1 VAFDVFISYASKDKV
16 VADAVCARLE
26 SAGIRC
32 WIAPR
37 DIVAGRSYGEAI
49 IEAIHV
55 TKVMVLVFSSN
66 ANASGHIPKEVER
79 AVSSGLAILP
89 FRIEDVAPGK
99 SLDYFIGSVHWLD
112 AMSPPMEKHLDNL
125 AATVQK
131 LLPEMAADPSA
142 RSVPSTIWRSAP
154 GIAETASPSNR
165 PMQPAVNAPH
175 APSSKN
181 IWIGAAAVAFFAVLV
196 AAVMIMRS
204 GAGKSPDAAVAPG
217 PTSPIVDNPPLTVP
231 IPSVGKTTPGDVNP
245 VRKPDAPDPRTTP
258 PHSTAVEPTAVQ
270 PTSDPIVG
278 CYQWFNNAPVIIR
291 ADRTI
296 TGGPF
301 TGHWR
306 VNDAS
311 RHSYTFVWPEAVVDT
326 VTISPDQHTL
336 SGGNQYGYP
345 TSGTRISGTSGLPGT
360 WRWPNGVPVIVSP
373 NGAFAAGPIRGK
385 WQALDASR
393 GVYTLTWPAPVDT
406 VTLSGSRISGMN
418 QYGIAISGTRTGAC
432 P

>member
-89 FRIEDVAPGK
+89 FRIEDVSPGK

-112 AMSPPMEKHLDNL
+112 AMSPPMEKHLDDL
-125 AATVQK
+125 ASTVQK
-131 LLPEMAADPSA
+131 LLPTMGADPSS
-142 RSVPSTIWRSAP
+142 RVQPSTIWRSAP
-154 GIAETASPSNR
+154 GIAETAPPTNR
-165 PMQPAVNAPH
+165 PAQTASNAPH

-181 IWIGAAAVAFFAVLV
+181 IWIGAAAVVFLAVIV

-204 GAGKSPDAAVAPG
+204 AGNSQGAASTPG
-217 PTSPIVDNPPLTVP
+217 PTSPLGDNPPLNATNL
-231 IPSVGKTTPGDVNP
+231 SGTKTTT
-245 VRKPDAPDPRTTP
+245 PDSRTTP
-258 PHSTAVEPTAVQ
+258 PPRSIAVEPI
-270 PTSDPIVG
+270 PDPIVG
-278 CYQWFNNAPVIIR
+278 CYQWFNNAPVVVR
-291 ADRTI
+291 ADHTL

-306 VNDAS
+306 VADAA
-311 RHSYTFVWPEAVVDT
+311 RHSYTLAWPEAVVDT
-326 VTISPDQHTL
+326 ITISPDQRSL
-336 SGGNQYGYP
+336 SGANQYGYP
-345 TSGTRISGTSGLPGT
+345 VSGTRISGINGLPGT

-373 NGAFAAGPIRGK
+373 SGAISAGPVRGR
-385 WQALDASR
+385 WQALDLSR
-393 GVYTLTWPAPVDT
+393 RVYTLTWPAPVDA
-406 VTLSGSRISGMN
+406 VTLSGSRLSGMN
-418 QYGIAISGTRTGAC
+418 QYGVAISGTRTGAC

>member
-1 VAFDVFISYASKDKV
+1 MAFDVFISYASKDKV

-37 DIVAGRSYGEAI
+37 DITAGRSYGEAI

-89 FRIEDVAPGK
+89 FRIEDVSPGK

-112 AMSPPMEKHLDNL
+112 AMSPPMEKHLDDL
-125 AATVQK
+125 ASTVQK
-131 LLPEMAADPSA
+131 LLPTMGADPSS
-142 RSVPSTIWRSAP
+142 RVLPSTIWRSAP
-154 GIAETASPSNR
+154 GIAETAPPATNR
-165 PMQPAVNAPH
+165 PAQVAQSAPH

-181 IWIGAAAVAFFAVLV
+181 IWIGAAAVAVFAVIV

-204 GAGKSPDAAVAPG
+204 GAGKSPAAAVTPG
-217 PTSPIVDNPPLTVP
+217 PASPIVDNPPLNVTNP
-231 IPSVGKTTPGDVNP
+231 PVG
-245 VRKPDAPDPRTTP
+245 RTTP
-258 PHSTAVEPTAVQ
+258 PRSTPVE

-278 CYQWFNNAPVIIR
+278 CYQWFNNATVVVR
-291 ADRTI
+291 ADRTV

-306 VNDAS
+306 VTDAA
-311 RHSYTFVWPEAVVDT
+311 RHSYTLAWPEAVVDT
-326 VTISPDQHTL
+326 ITVSTDQRSL
-336 SGGNQYGYP
+336 SGANQYGYP

-360 WRWPNGVPVIVSP
+360 WRWYNGVPVTIAPKGTFSGGSV
-373 NGAFAAGPIRGK
+373 RGK
-385 WQALDASR
+385 WRALDPSR
-393 GVYTLTWPAPVDT
+393 GVYTLTWPAPIDT
-406 VTLSGSRISGMN
+406 VTLTGSRLSGMN
-418 QYGIAISGTRTGAC
+418 QYGIAISGTRTGPC
-432 P
+432 PGS

>member
-1 VAFDVFISYASKDKV
+1 MAFDVFISYASKDKV

-89 FRIEDVAPGK
+89 FRIEDVSPGK

-112 AMSPPMEKHLDNL
+112 AMSPPIEKHLDAL

-131 LLPEMAADPSA
+131 LLPEMAADSST
-142 RSVPSTIWRSAP
+142 RVQPSTIWRSAP
-154 GIAETASPSNR
+154 GIAETAPSNR
-165 PMQPAVNAPH
+165 PAQATGNAPH

-181 IWIGAAAVAFFAVLV
+181 IWIGAAAVATLAVIV
-196 AAVMIMRS
+196 ATVVIMRS
-204 GAGKSPDAAVAPG
+204 GAGNSPGAAVTPG
-217 PTSPIVDNPPLTVP
+217 STGPIVDNPPLSARNP
-231 IPSVGKTTPGDVNP
+231 PASKTPPT
-245 VRKPDAPDPRTTP
+245 RTTP
-258 PHSTAVEPTAVQ
+258 IEPTAVQ
-270 PTSDPIVG
+270 PVSDPIVG
-278 CYQWFNNAPVIIR
+278 CYQWFNNAPVVIR

-301 TGHWR
+301 TGRWR
-306 VNDAS
+306 VIDAA
-311 RHSYTFVWPEAVVDT
+311 RHSYTFAWPEAVLDT
-326 VTISPDQHTL
+326 ITISPDQRSL

-345 TSGTRISGTSGLPGT
+345 TSGTRISGTSGLPGI
-360 WRWPNGVPVIVSP
+360 WRWPNGVPITVSP
-373 NGAFAAGPIRGK
+373 NGTFSAGPLRGR
-385 WQALDASR
+385 WQVLDSSR
-393 GVYTLTWPAPVDT
+393 GVYTLTWPAPIDT

>member
-89 FRIEDVAPGK
+89 FRIEDVSPGK

-112 AMSPPMEKHLDNL
+112 AMSPPMEKHLDDL
-125 AATVQK
+125 ASTVQK
-131 LLPEMAADPSA
+131 LLPTMGADPSS
-142 RSVPSTIWRSAP
+142 RIQPSTIWRSAP
-154 GIAETASPSNR
+154 SIAETAPPSNS
-165 PMQPAVNAPH
+165 PAQAAVSAPRVS
-175 APSSKN
+175 SSKN
-181 IWIGAAAVAFFAVLV
+181 IWIGAAAVAFFAVIV
-196 AAVMIMRS
+196 AAVMIMRGGGNS
-204 GAGKSPDAAVAPG
+204 PGVAVTPGA
-217 PTSPIVDNPPLTVP
+217 TSPLVDNPPLSASN
-231 IPSVGKTTPGDVNP
+231 PSGTKTTT
-245 VRKPDAPDPRTTP
+245 PDSRTTP
-258 PHSTAVEPTAVQ
+258 PLRSTAVEPT
-270 PTSDPIVG
+270 TDPIVG
-278 CYQWFNNAPVIIR
+278 CYQWFNNAPVVIR
-291 ADRTI
+291 ADRTL

-306 VNDAS
+306 VVDAA
-311 RHSYTFVWPEAVVDT
+311 RRSYTFTWPEAVVDT
-326 VTISPDQHTL
+326 ITISPDQRTL

-345 TSGTRISGTSGLPGT
+345 TSGTRISGSSGLPGT
-360 WRWPNGVPVIVSP
+360 WRWPNGVPVTVSP
-373 NGAFAAGPIRGK
+373 NGTFSAGPIRGK
-385 WQALDASR
+385 WQALDPSR

-418 QYGIAISGTRTGAC
+418 QYGIAISGTRTGPC
-432 P
+432 PGN

>member
-1 VAFDVFISYASKDKV
+1 MAFDVFISYASKDKV

-79 AVSSGLAILP
+79 AVSSGLAVLP
-89 FRIEDVAPGK
+89 FRIEDVSPGK

-112 AMSPPMEKHLDNL
+112 AMSPPMEKHLDDL
-125 AATVQK
+125 ASTVQK
-131 LLPEMAADPSA
+131 LLPTMGADPST
-142 RSVPSTIWRSAP
+142 RVQPSTIWRSAP
-154 GIAETASPSNR
+154 GIAETAPPANR
-165 PMQPAVNAPH
+165 PAQATGDASH

-181 IWIGAAAVAFFAVLV
+181 IWIGAAALALFAVIV
-196 AAVMIMRS
+196 AAVMIVRS
-204 GAGKSPDAAVAPG
+204 GGNSQGAASTPG
-217 PTSPIVDNPPLTVP
+217 PTSPIVDNPPLSAT
-231 IPSVGKTTPGDVNP
+231 NP
-245 VRKPDAPDPRTTP
+245 PRKPDAPDSRITP
-258 PHSTAVEPTAVQ
+258 PPRSTAVDPPATI

-278 CYQWFNNAPVIIR
+278 CYRWFNNASVVVR

-306 VNDAS
+306 VADAA
-311 RHSYTFVWPEAVVDT
+311 RHTYTLAWPEAVVDT
-326 VTISPDQHTL
+326 ITISPDQRSL
-336 SGGNQYGYP
+336 SGANQYGYP
-345 TSGTRISGTSGLPGT
+345 VSGTRISGISGLPGS

-373 NGAFAAGPIRGK
+373 NGAISAGPARGR
-385 WQALDASR
+385 WQALDPSR

-418 QYGIAISGTRTGAC
+418 QYGIAISGTRSGAC
-432 P
+432 AGN

>member
-1 VAFDVFISYASKDKV
+1 MAFDVFISYASKDKV

-37 DIVAGRSYGEAI
+37 DIIAGRSYGEAI

-89 FRIEDVAPGK
+89 FRIEDVSPGK

-131 LLPEMAADPSA
+131 LLPEMSADPSA
-142 RSVPSTIWRSAP
+142 RTQPSTIWRSAP
-154 GIAETASPSNR
+154 GIAETEPPANR
-165 PMQPAVNAPH
+165 PAKAASSAPH

-196 AAVMIMRS
+196 AAVVIMRS
-204 GAGKSPDAAVAPG
+204 GAGNSPGVAVTPG
-217 PTSPIVDNPPLTVP
+217 STAPIVDNPPLNATNPPV
-231 IPSVGKTTPGDVNP
+231 SKTTPL
-245 VRKPDAPDPRTTP
+245 R
-258 PHSTAVEPTAVQ
+258 STAVDPPATV

-278 CYQWFNNAPVIIR
+278 CYQWFNNAPVVIR

-306 VNDAS
+306 VIDAP
-311 RHSYTFVWPEAVVDT
+311 RHSYTFAWPEAVVDT
-326 VTISPDQHTL
+326 ITISPDQRSL

-345 TSGTRISGTSGLPGT
+345 TSGTRISGTSGLPGI
-360 WRWPNGVPVIVSP
+360 WRWPNGVPVTISP
-373 NGAFAAGPIRGK
+373 NGAFAAGPLRGK
-385 WQALDASR
+385 WQALDPAR

-406 VTLSGSRISGMN
+406 VTLAGSRISGMN

>member
-89 FRIEDVAPGK
+89 FRIEDVSPGK

-112 AMSPPMEKHLDNL
+112 AMFPPMEKHLDDL
-125 AATVQK
+125 ASTVQK
-131 LLPEMAADPSA
+131 LLPTMGADPSS
-142 RSVPSTIWRSAP
+142 RVLPSAIWRSAP
-154 GIAETASPSNR
+154 GIAETAPPATNR
-165 PMQPAVNAPH
+165 PAQVADSAPH

-181 IWIGAAAVAFFAVLV
+181 IWIGAAAVAVFAVIV

-204 GAGKSPDAAVAPG
+204 GAGNSPGVAVTPG
-217 PTSPIVDNPPLTVP
+217 ATSPLVDNPPLNAPNT
-231 IPSVGKTTPGDVNP
+231 SGTKTTT
-245 VRKPDAPDPRTTP
+245 PDSRTTP
-258 PHSTAVEPTAVQ
+258 PPRSIAVE

-278 CYQWFNNAPVIIR
+278 CYQWVNNATVVVR
-291 ADRTI
+291 ADRTV

-306 VNDAS
+306 VADAA
-311 RHSYTFVWPEAVVDT
+311 RHSYTLAWPEAVVDT
-326 VTISPDQHTL
+326 ITISPDPRAL
-336 SGGNQYGYP
+336 SGVNQYGYP
-345 TSGTRISGTSGLPGT
+345 VSGTRISGTSGLPGT
-360 WRWPNGVPVIVSP
+360 WRWSNGVPVIVSP
-373 NGAFAAGPIRGK
+373 SGVISAGPVHGR
-385 WQALDASR
+385 WQALDSSGR
-393 GVYTLTWPAPVDT
+393 VYSLTWPAPVDT
-406 VTLSGSRISGMN
+406 VTLSGSRLSGMN
-418 QYGIAISGTRTGAC
+418 QYGVAISGTRTGPC
-432 P
+432 PGS

>member
-49 IEAIHV
+49 IEAIH
-55 TKVMVLVFSSN
+55 TAKVMVLVFSSN

-89 FRIEDVAPGK
+89 FRIEDVSPGK

-112 AMSPPMEKHLDNL
+112 AMSPPVEKHLDDL
-125 AATVQK
+125 ASTVQK
-131 LLPEMAADPSA
+131 LLPTMGADPST
-142 RSVPSTIWRSAP
+142 RVQPSTIWRSAP
-154 GIAETASPSNR
+154 GIAETAPATNR
-165 PMQPAVNAPH
+165 PAAASAASR

-181 IWIGAAAVAFFAVLV
+181 IWIGAAAVAVLAVIV
-196 AAVMIMRS
+196 AAVMLMR
-204 GAGKSPDAAVAPG
+204 GGGNSPGVAVAPG
-217 PTSPIVDNPPLTVP
+217 ATSPLVDNPPLSATNPAVA
-231 IPSVGKTTPGDVNP
+231 KTTPADTNP
-245 VRKPDAPDPRTTP
+245 PRKTDPTDSRTTP
-258 PHSTAVEPTAVQ
+258 PQRSTPVE

-278 CYQWFNNAPVIIR
+278 CYQWFNNAPVVIR

-301 TGHWR
+301 TGHWH
-306 VNDAS
+306 VLDAA
-311 RHSYTFVWPEAVVDT
+311 RHSYTFAWPEAVVDT
-326 VTISPDQHTL
+326 ITISSDQHSL

-345 TSGTRISGTSGLPGT
+345 TSGTRISGTNGLPGV
-360 WRWPNGVPVIVSP
+360 WRWPNGVPITVSP
-373 NGAFAAGPIRGK
+373 NGTFAAGPLRGN
-385 WQALDASR
+385 WQALDPSR

>member
-1 VAFDVFISYASKDKV
+1 MAFDVFISYASKDKV

-89 FRIEDVAPGK
+89 FRIEDVSPGK

-112 AMSPPMEKHLDNL
+112 AMSPPMEKHLDDL
-125 AATVQK
+125 ASTVQK
-131 LLPEMAADPSA
+131 LLPTMGADPSA
-142 RSVPSTIWRSAP
+142 RVLPSTIWRSAP
-154 GIAETASPSNR
+154 GIAETAPPSSSPAQATSND
-165 PMQPAVNAPH
+165 PH

-181 IWIGAAAVAFFAVLV
+181 IWIGAAAAVFLAVIV

-204 GAGKSPDAAVAPG
+204 GAGNSPSGAVTPG
-217 PTSPIVDNPPLTVP
+217 PTSPLVDNPPLNASN
-231 IPSVGKTTPGDVNP
+231 PSVTKTAP
-245 VRKPDAPDPRTTP
+245 PDSRTTP
-258 PHSTAVEPTAVQ
+258 PPRPIAVEPT
-270 PTSDPIVG
+270 TDPIVG
-278 CYQWFNNAPVIIR
+278 CYQWFNNAPVVIR

-306 VNDAS
+306 VADAA
-311 RHSYTFVWPEAVVDT
+311 RHSYTLAWPEAVVDT
-326 VTISPDQHTL
+326 ITVSPDQRSL

-345 TSGTRISGTSGLPGT
+345 TSGTRISGISGLPGT

-373 NGAFAAGPIRGK
+373 NGAFSAGPVRGR
-385 WQALDASR
+385 WQALDPSR
-393 GVYTLTWPAPVDT
+393 GVYTLTWPAPIDT

-418 QYGIAISGTRTGAC
+418 QYGIAISGTRTGPC
-432 P
+432 PGS

>member
-89 FRIEDVAPGK
+89 FRIEDVSPGK

-112 AMSPPMEKHLDNL
+112 AMSPPMEKHLDDL
-125 AATVQK
+125 ASTVQK
-131 LLPEMAADPSA
+131 LLPTMGADPSS
-142 RSVPSTIWRSAP
+142 RVQPSTIWRSAP
-154 GIAETASPSNR
+154 GIAETAPPATER
-165 PMQPAVNAPH
+165 PAAAGAASR

-181 IWIGAAAVAFFAVLV
+181 IWIGAAGVAVFAVIV
-196 AAVMIMRS
+196 AAVMLMR
-204 GAGKSPDAAVAPG
+204 GGGNSPGVAVTPG
-217 PTSPIVDNPPLTVP
+217 GTSLLVDNPPLSASN
-231 IPSVGKTTPGDVNP
+231 PSGTKTTT
-245 VRKPDAPDPRTTP
+245 PDSRTTP
-258 PHSTAVEPTAVQ
+258 PLRSTAVEPS
-270 PTSDPIVG
+270 SDPIVG
-278 CYQWFNNAPVIIR
+278 CYQWFNNASVVVR

-306 VNDAS
+306 VADAA
-311 RHSYTFVWPEAVVDT
+311 RHSYIFAWPEAVVDT
-326 VTISPDQHTL
+326 ITISPDQRSL

-345 TSGTRISGTSGLPGT
+345 TSGTRISGSSGLPGT

-373 NGAFAAGPIRGK
+373 NGAFSAGPIRGR
-385 WQALDASR
+385 WQALDPSR
-393 GVYTLTWPAPVDT
+393 GIYTLTWPAPVDT

-418 QYGIAISGTRTGAC
+418 QYGVAISGTRTSPCAGN
-432 P
+432 

>member
-37 DIVAGRSYGEAI
+37 DITAGRSYGEAI

-89 FRIEDVAPGK
+89 FRIEDVSPGK

-125 AATVQK
+125 ASTVQK
-131 LLPEMAADPSA
+131 LLPEMSADPSA
-142 RSVPSTIWRSAP
+142 RTLPSTIWRSAP
-154 GIAETASPSNR
+154 GIAETEPPATRPAQAVANSPQAS
-165 PMQPAVNAPH
+165 
-175 APSSKN
+175 SSKN

-204 GAGKSPDAAVAPG
+204 GAGNSPGAAVTPG
-217 PTSPIVDNPPLTVP
+217 PTNPIVDNPPLSVTNP
-231 IPSVGKTTPGDVNP
+231 PVGKTP
-245 VRKPDAPDPRTTP
+245 PR
-258 PHSTAVEPTAVQ
+258 STVVEPVAVQ
-270 PTSDPIVG
+270 PTSDPIIG
-278 CYQWFNNAPVIIR
+278 CYQWFNNATVVAR
-291 ADRTI
+291 SDHTV

-306 VNDAS
+306 VIDAA
-311 RHSYTFVWPEAVVDT
+311 RRSYALAWPEAVVDT
-326 VTISPDQHTL
+326 ITISPDQRSL

-345 TSGTRISGTSGLPGT
+345 TSGTRISGSSGLPGT
-360 WRWPNGVPVIVSP
+360 WRWPNGVPVTVSP
-373 NGAFAAGPIRGK
+373 NGTFSAGPIRGR
-385 WQALDASR
+385 WQALDPSR
-393 GVYTLTWPAPVDT
+393 GIYTLTWPAPVDT

-418 QYGIAISGTRTGAC
+418 QYGIAISGTRTGPC
-432 P
+432 PGS